1 MPYLIGLI
9 SGIVGGM
16 GIGGGTIL
24 IPAFILFMSIDQ
36 HVIQS
41 VNLIYFIPTAIV
53 ALIVHIRNK
62 LVDYKTALSIV
73 AFGALGAVMG
83 AYAAVNLPSFTLKK
97 MFGIFLFFMGLYE
110 MLAKEKSNNHN
121 IKKK

>member
-24 IPAFILFMSIDQ
+24 IPAFSFFMLIDQ
-36 HVIQS
+36 HIIQS

-53 ALIVHIRNK
+53 ALIIHVKNK
-62 LVDYKTALSIV
+62 FIDYKTALNIII
-73 AFGALGAVMG
+73 FGVLGSVIG
-83 AYAAVNLPSFTLKK
+83 AYAAVNLPSATLKK
-97 MFGIFLFFMGLYE
+97 MFGIFLFFMGIYE
-110 MLAKEKSNNHN
+110 VFAKTKNNKVD
-121 IKKK
+121 I